1 MKNHYIKTAMVI
13 FCSMSFFSCGRKTE
27 ETKPI
32 RKDVTETVFASGMLE
47 AGQSYNLAAES
58 DGYLV
63 AVNFEEGT
71 VVHSGNALAVINNL
85 ESKFNQ
91 QSANSLYI
99 IAKSNTHT
107 GAPTLQQAQNTIEV
121 NRSKMELNLVNLKR
135 YQKLWAGN
143 SVAKVD
149 LDDAELQYKTSKVD
163 YESAMENYRK
173 LQQEAEQEVINT
185 RATKEI
191 NDLVSARSLVNAIGE
206 GKVLKVFKKKG
217 DYVKR
222 GDAIALIGNPNTI
235 YAKVNVDEANISKVK
250 EGQAAYIQLNTR
262 KNKIYEARVKEIY
275 PAFDE
280 ASQSFICKLEFT
292 DTLDFTIVDTQLQS
306 NIVVG
311 VTKDALLIPRNYIDY
326 SGYVQVKG
334 EKNKIKVETKFVS
347 SQWVQVLKGISDNTI
362 LITEDLPKNKQTEGK
377 PQ

>member
-1 MKNHYIKTAMVI
+1 MAIAI
-13 FCSMSFFSCGRKTE
+13 LCSMSFFSCGRKTQ

-63 AVNFEEGT
+63 AVNFKEGT
-71 VVHSGNALAVINNL
+71 VVHLGTVLAVINNL

-107 GAPTLQQAQNTIEV
+107 GAPVLQQAQNTIEATKA
-121 NRSKMELNLVNLKR
+121 KMELNLFNLTR
-135 YQKLWAGN
+135 YQKLWASN

-149 LDDAELQYKTSKVD
+149 LDNAELQYITSKED
-163 YESAMENYRK
+163 FESALENYRR
-173 LQQEAEQEVINT
+173 LRQEAEQERINT
-185 RATKEI
+185 HATKEI
-191 NDLVSARSLVNAIGE
+191 NDLMSAHNLVNAIGE

-222 GDAIALIGNPNTI
+222 GETIALIGNPNTI

-250 EGQAAYIQLNTR
+250 EGQVAHIQLNTR
-262 KNKIYEARVKEIY
+262 KNKIYKATVKEIY

-280 ASQSFICKLEFT
+280 ESQSFICKLAFT
-292 DTLDFTIVDTQLQS
+292 ETIDFTIVNTQLQS

-311 VTKDALLIPRNYIDY
+311 VTKNALLIPRNYINY

-334 EKNKIKVETKFVS
+334 EKNRIKVETKFVS
-347 SQWVQVLKGISDNTI
+347 SQWVQVLKGISDDTI
-362 LITEDLPKNKQTEGK
+362 LVTEDLSKNKQTEGK

>member
-1 MKNHYIKTAMVI
+1 M
-13 FCSMSFFSCGRKTE
+13 
-27 ETKPI
+27 
-32 RKDVTETVFASGMLE
+32 TETVFASGMLE